1 MNRCA
6 SSTAKTPRRGVAAMA
21 EVPAWTRMGR
31 WLRPRAVAVAGFAV
45 MLVLMVE
52 LVAMGMARLDELT
65 SRIDHI
71 AYRQG
76 AKMQATADLLDVT
89 RQRSELLGV
98 LLVDRTL
105 RQQAEVYRRL
115 EALGQRSTQL
125 MDRLEALEQD
135 PVKRLALE
143 ELLRTGR
150 ALERM
155 RDAMATALQAG
166 QINEAL
172 RLRLSQA
179 APAARFEELLTGA
192 VSAQRAEMLAAM
204 DEALAGARGA
214 YLFLAVL
221 GGGLLVIGA
230 AVAVLVIRH
239 IGRAEA
245 ALYREKER
253 AEVALHSIA
262 EGVITTDA
270 RGCIEVLNA
279 VAEQLT
285 GWRSA
290 EARGL
295 PLDAVYVVLDEESQ
309 KPLSHGFAAAAGR
322 TLITRAAI
330 LKARDG
336 RRIPVEESCSPIRGP
351 DGTVTGLVVVFHDV
365 SHVRAMAQRL
375 TWQASHDSLTG
386 LVNRREFERRL
397 AYLLE
402 SAKTDGRKHALL
414 YLDLDRFKAVNDTC
428 GHVAGD
434 ELLRQLAAAMH
445 VKIRG
450 SDTLARLGG
459 DEFGVLL
466 EACPVDQAI
475 RIANGLREIVRDFRF
490 HWKDKTFS
498 LGASIGLVMVDA
510 DSGTVADVL
519 AAADASCYAAKE
531 KGGSRVEMYQP
542 GTALTRTPQGD
553 VAMVHQITSA
563 LEKGGFR
570 LYRQP
575 IAPVTRGGGCPH
587 YEVLVRMVDE
597 SGHLL
602 APNDFM
608 PAAERFNLLPMVDR
622 WVVTALLDFMVQEAQ
637 HWGADLESCYSINL
651 SGASLNDSTFAEFL
665 RRRMEAARVPPR
677 RLCFEVTETTAI
689 SNLTKA
695 SEFMH
700 DLRVLGCRFALD
712 DFGVGMSSFAYLK
725 HLPVDFL
732 KIDGSFIRDLAGNP
746 VDYAIVEAINR
757 IAHLL
762 GMKTVAEFVADQI
775 TLEKLKELRVDYAQG
790 DLIGAPEPLAV
801 RVEASPAT
809 AAG

>member
-1 MNRCA
+1 
-6 SSTAKTPRRGVAAMA
+6 
-21 EVPAWTRMGR
+21 MGR

-575 IAPVTRGGGCPH
+575 IAPVTRGGRMPPLRSAGAHGGRIRPPARSQRFH
-587 YEVLVRMVDE
+587 AGGRALQSPAHGGPLGGDGASRLHGPGSATLGGRPGELLLHQPIRSEPQRQYVRRVP
-597 SGHLL
+597 
-602 APNDFM
+602 APSDGGRTGAA
-608 PAAERFNLLPMVDR
+608 PAAVLRSDRDHRHLQPHQGERIHARPAGFGLPLR
-622 WVVTALLDFMVQEAQ
+622 P
-637 HWGADLESCYSINL
+637 GR
-651 SGASLNDSTFAEFL
+651 L
-665 RRRMEAARVPPR
+665 RRGHVLLRLSQAPAGRLPENR
-677 RLCFEVTETTAI
+677 RQL
-689 SNLTKA
+689 
-695 SEFMH
+695 H
-700 DLRVLGCRFALD
+700 
-712 DFGVGMSSFAYLK
+712 
-725 HLPVDFL
+725 P
-732 KIDGSFIRDLAGNP
+732 
-746 VDYAIVEAINR
+746 
-757 IAHLL
+757 
-762 GMKTVAEFVADQI
+762 
-775 TLEKLKELRVDYAQG
+775 
-790 DLIGAPEPLAV
+790 
-801 RVEASPAT
+801 
-809 AAG
+809 